1 MTEVKNRGFKWILIS
16 MGIKRNL
23 HEIYLEASHFLENV
37 YPDFVTSRR
46 PDRIEGI
53 PVFTFHS
60 IRPKTFEEQLEF
72 LKKNNYIT
80 VSVDQF
86 YNYLSGKVTLP
97 ERAILLTIDD
107 GRKSV
112 WKYGFPLL
120 RKYGFCATVFIIPG
134 HTKEVSSEFGFQSEE
149 NDREILSWQE
159 ILVMSGSGLI
169 DFESHTLYHN
179 RVFTEPEI
187 VDFLGPSYSRSSFDC
202 PAVPAGFEISVL
214 EKEPSGFYGL
224 PIYMSNSLMLGK
236 QRFIDDPEFREVCK
250 KYYREV
256 SGLKRWK
263 KKMFGFCEEY
273 RWRNNLK
280 EGFTTYDDI
289 AEEIFDSLYTS
300 KRTLEERLGKPVNH
314 LCYPFGIWSQLSDEM
329 AKKAGYLSAFCA
341 YIPHRPINRTGDD
354 PYKIVRLKDDYIF
367 RLPGKGRRP
376 LTEILTHKL
385 KRRLNRERIY

>member
-1 MTEVKNRGFKWILIS
+1 MS
-16 MGIKRNL
+16 IKTSLNEL
-23 HEIYLEASHFLENV
+23 FLEASHFLERV
-37 YPDFVTSRR
+37 YPDFVVSRR

-60 IRPKTFEEQLEF
+60 IRPKIFEEQLGF
-72 LKKNNYIT
+72 LKENSYIT

-86 YNYLSGKVTLP
+86 YNYLIGKDHIP

-112 WKYGFPLL
+112 WEYGFPLL
-120 RKYGFCATVFIIPG
+120 KKYGFRATVFVIPG
-134 HTKEVSSEFGFQSEE
+134 HTKEMRDERRVTS
-149 NDREILSWQE
+149 DDDKDILSWQE
-159 ILVMSGSGLI
+159 ILVMKDSGLI
-169 DFESHTLYHN
+169 DFGSHTFYHN
-179 RVFTEPEI
+179 RAFTEPEI
-187 VDFLGPSYSRSSFDC
+187 VDFLGPSYNRSPYDY

-214 EKEPSGFYGL
+214 EKESSEFYGL
-224 PIYMSNSLMLGK
+224 PIYMSDSLMSGK

-256 SGLKRWK
+256 SGLKKWK

-273 RWRNNLK
+273 RWRNNLN

-289 AEEIFDSLYTS
+289 AEEIFDNLYTS
-300 KRTLEERLGKPVNH
+300 KRTLEERLGKPVNC

-329 AKKAGYLSAFCA
+329 VKKADYLSAFCA
-341 YIPHRPINRTGDD
+341 YIPHRPINKPGSD

-385 KRRLNRERIY
+385 KRRLNREMIY